1 MEKRKQY
8 YQTITRRLLI
18 AFFCLTILPIL
29 AVAWIM
35 KDAVEETNITKLR
48 EQATATIEHRAEVI
62 SIFLENKVALLNML
76 AGFYSREFFATP
88 GNTEKL
94 FTAIGSRG
102 DIVDL
107 QVIDAS
113 GHQYAY
119 VGPYRAMIEGK
130 TYDEAQWFRETLI
143 SGVHISNVFTGFR
156 NVPHFVVAV
165 TDSLKSYVLR
175 ATINSSIFNSL
186 LHSAQFGPNGDAF
199 IINRDGQLQTPSLL
213 GRTNIS
219 ETERMLI
226 SYDSKNG
233 PYTTATDIYTTRW
246 IGNGHWVMILKA
258 NIDDSLGFYLSTRN
272 RIIAIV
278 LIISILALIAASF
291 TAVLL
296 SRNLRLADQEHAANS
311 MQFAHMEKMATIGR
325 LAAGIAHEIN
335 NPLQMITNRAG
346 WIKELLPEEDPTK
359 VKNLSE
365 YQESVEQISY
375 HVKRA
380 GTITHRLLGF
390 SKKISAEKEQVQ
402 INNLIN
408 ETLSFVEKEAD
419 SNEITIIKD
428 LDATLP
434 TTMTDG
440 PQLQQVFL
448 NLINNAM
455 DAIGRRGVIDICTS
469 QTKDDELLIEIG
481 DNGPGIKPENLK
493 QIFDPFF
500 TTKDPDKGTG
510 LGLYISYDII
520 KKLGGA
526 INAGNKTNG
535 GARFTITLPIVSLGK
550 A

>member
-1 MEKRKQY
+1 
-8 YQTITRRLLI
+8 
-18 AFFCLTILPIL
+18 
-29 AVAWIM
+29 
-35 KDAVEETNITKLR
+35 
-48 EQATATIEHRAEVI
+48 
-62 SIFLENKVALLNML
+62 
-76 AGFYSREFFATP
+76 
-88 GNTEKL
+88 
-94 FTAIGSRG
+94 
-102 DIVDL
+102 
-107 QVIDAS
+107 
-113 GHQYAY
+113 
-119 VGPYRAMIEGK
+119 MIEGK
-130 TYDEAQWFRETLI
+130 TYDEALWFRETLI

-186 LHSAQFGPNGDAF
+186 LHSAQLGPNGDAF

-213 GRTNIS
+213 GRTEIS

-246 IGNGHWVMILKA
+246 IGNGHWVMIMKA
-258 NIDDSLGFYLSTRN
+258 NINDSLGFYLSTRN

-278 LIISILALIAASF
+278 LIISVLALIAASF

-346 WIKELLPEEDPTK
+346 WIKELLPEEDPAK

-402 INNLIN
+402 INDLIN

-428 LDATLP
+428 LDAGLP
-434 TTMTDG
+434 VTMTDG

-448 NLINNAM
+448 NLVNNAM
-455 DAIGRRGVIDICTS
+455 DAIGRRGVIDIRTS
-469 QTKDDELLIEIG
+469 RAKDEELLIEIG

-526 INAGNKTNG
+526 IIAGNKTNG